1 MYMLG
6 NVEICE
12 NRDLFSLRAA
22 SANNACN
29 ANKIWTSGELLVSK
43 LDHC

>member
-6 NVEICE
+6 NMEICE
-12 NRDLFSLRAA
+12 NRDLY
-22 SANNACN
+22 ACN
-29 ANKIWTSGELLVSK
+29 ANKIWMSGELLVSK